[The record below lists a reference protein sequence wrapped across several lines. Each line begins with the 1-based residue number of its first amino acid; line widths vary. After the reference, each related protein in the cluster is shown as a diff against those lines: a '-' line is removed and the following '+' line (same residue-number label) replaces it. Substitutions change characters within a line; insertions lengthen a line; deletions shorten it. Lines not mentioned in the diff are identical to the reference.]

1 MTGWLVE
8 TLLWTSV
15 LMLLVLLVRGPVASH
30 FGARVAYALW
40 LIPAA
45 RFLTPTLTTVVQR
58 APSPALSEP
67 TMLSPVGEVAAV
79 SVADAAAPVANL
91 GMGDAQLGLA
101 ADASSLGSV
110 DWVLLFGLLWVTGAI
125 VTFVY
130 HHLRY
135 LRDRRAILSS
145 ATELARI
152 GGIRLVVSPDAPGPM
167 ALGILDRVIAFPE
180 RYRLQCSEAELDLAI
195 EHELAHHR
203 SGDLWARSAG
213 LAMLSL
219 HWFNPIAWKA
229 YAAFHF
235 DQEAAC
241 DARVLARHG
250 GAARADYGRAI
261 ARAVAPARIL
271 TANARDTDLKRR
283 LKMMKNVSHRPL
295 GLLMIAALTAAIV
308 PATASRAIE
317 FAEQPVPPEPP
328 SAPTPPEPPAPPSAS
343 EIPLPPEPP
352 LPPVPPLPPEPPT
365 VDRNGNLVKIGTTVE
380 RDGSRN
386 YVRLDG
392 ERPYSQMS
400 REERREY
407 DEALVEMREALT
419 ELRQERVEA
428 RLEMRE
434 AMMEARREIAGSR
447 EERRRDLEE
456 ARRDI
461 REAIA
466 EVEANSAELR
476 RDGKDPELIKASLR
490 ASMAALRDLQIE
502 PVIEASL
509 SSVDESVVDAAM
521 EGAEQGLRAAIAAM
535 EARRNR

>member
-1 MTGWLVE
+1 MTDWLVE

-15 LMLLVLLVRGPVASH
+15 LMLIVLLVRGSVATH

-45 RFLTPTLTTVVQR
+45 RFLTPTLTTVVER
-58 APSPALSEP
+58 APGPVIPEPA
-67 TMLSPVGEVAAV
+67 MLPPAAEVAAAPLAE
-79 SVADAAAPVANL
+79 VAVPATGL

-101 ADASSLGSV
+101 ADASSIGAI
-110 DWVLLFGLLWVTGAI
+110 DWVLLIGLLWLTGAV

-152 GGIRLVVSPDAPGPM
+152 GGIRLIVSPDAPGPM
-167 ALGILDRVIAFPE
+167 ALGIIDRVIAFPE
-180 RYRLQCSEAELDLAI
+180 RYRLQCSEAELDLAL

-213 LAMLSL
+213 LVMLSL

-328 SAPTPPEPPAPPSAS
+328 TPPTPPEPPAPPSAS
-343 EIPLPPEPP
+343 DVPLPPEPP
-352 LPPVPPLPPEPPT
+352 LPPVPPSPPEPPNVDENGT
-365 VDRNGNLVKIGTTVE
+365 VVKISTSVERNGSRHTV
-380 RDGSRN
+380 RI
-386 YVRLDG
+386 DG

-400 REERREY
+400 REERRDY
-407 DEALVEMREALT
+407 DEALVEMREALA
-419 ELRQERVEA
+419 ELRQERVES
-428 RLEMRE
+428 RVEMRE
-434 AMMEARREIAGSR
+434 AMMKARREIAGSR

-466 EVEANSAELR
+466 DVEANSAELQR
-476 RDGKDPELIKASLR
+476 EGKDPELIKASLR
-490 ASMAALRDLQIE
+490 ASMAALRDLEIE